1 MGNEPIQESP
11 FDAMAAETITL
22 TSKEEDAS
30 ERWLAEIIAKDEII
44 AEKNAEIIDYREQL
58 LVYKTAEQEAKD
70 KRAVVLVEEFL
81 SLIGDTQLSDSV
93 RETVERTFMAR
104 VVKQLEKMTLGE
116 LMALS
121 QGIENA

>member
-1 MGNEPIQESP
+1 MGNEPIQENP